1 MNPEQ
6 QNADQRFDNIV
17 TVLIASVAIWVA
29 ITAYFQNYASN
40 LSDQARRR
48 AQQFAIE
55 ATKREVNGVLQYS
68 YEWQGAFQTWYELSL
83 QITAAQQ
90 NGDTAAVAR
99 YEALQEQILPLSKL
113 LGPQYFD
120 ASSFDFP
127 NLSKFEADSYLVE
140 STRLSETYLAESELG
155 NDMDETSESLIVQL
169 TLLTV
174 SLSLYGLSLALKG
187 RVRWLFV
194 AVGSGIV
201 GFCVIWMSWSL
212 VELVGR
218 PEVNQNAITAYAE
231 GVGLSYQGRY
241 EEAIEKFDIAL
252 QENTYYAKAYY
263 ERGNAYYSLG
273 DLSTAISNMENARFW
288 GLDDDVSVN
297 WNLGWTYYLSGQ
309 YPKAIEINEVVLS
322 KRPDMIGIRSNQ
334 AISYL
339 VMGDF
344 VNAQAQYDLLL
355 QEAQLQV
362 NEARQRN
369 AEPSASLW
377 LYMDYGAHDLQSLI
391 DTLES
396 NPKAWTQAPPKDLI
410 AGDHAAIREFALEQM
425 KRIKEAIVALEYTG
439 QLPAPNSA
447 TQINSFRVGSITGRN
462 EENLISG
469 FEPAR
474 NAVIPYGEDT
484 FDIEFTYSGAVPQ
497 QVIWKVYINGREDQ
511 SLRKVLSQDISAG
524 DTWYQTFGYGYTNV
538 FILAAGEYVVELYAD
553 NKLLSSITFSVR

>member
-1 MNPEQ
+1 
-6 QNADQRFDNIV
+6 
-17 TVLIASVAIWVA
+17 
-29 ITAYFQNYASN
+29 
-40 LSDQARRR
+40 
-48 AQQFAIE
+48 
-55 ATKREVNGVLQYS
+55 
-68 YEWQGAFQTWYELSL
+68 
-83 QITAAQQ
+83 
-90 NGDTAAVAR
+90 
-99 YEALQEQILPLSKL
+99 
-113 LGPQYFD
+113 
-120 ASSFDFP
+120 
-127 NLSKFEADSYLVE
+127 
-140 STRLSETYLAESELG
+140 TRLSETYLAESELG
-155 NDMDETSESLIVQL
+155 NEMDDTSESLIVQI

-194 AVGSGIV
+194 AVGSSIV
-201 GFCVIWMSWSL
+201 GFCAIWLSWSL
-212 VELVGR
+212 IELIGR
-218 PEVNQNAITAYAE
+218 SEVNQNAINAYSE

-273 DLSTAISNMENARFW
+273 DLNTAIADMEDARFW
-288 GLDDDVSVN
+288 GLDEDVSVN
-297 WNLGWTYYLSGQ
+297 WNLGWTYYLNGQ
-309 YPKAIEINEVVLS
+309 YPKAIEVNEVVLS
-322 KRPDMIGIRSNQ
+322 KRPEVIGVRSNQ

-344 VNAQAQYDLLL
+344 ANAQAQYDLLL
-355 QEAQLQV
+355 QEAQFQV

-377 LYMDYGAHDLQSLI
+377 LYMDYGAQDLQSLI

-396 NPKAWTQAPPKDLI
+396 NQKPWTQAPQKDLI

-447 TQINSFRVGSITGRN
+447 TQIDSFRVGSITGRN

-484 FDIEFTYSGAVPQ
+484 FDIEFTYSGAVPE

-511 SLRKVLSQDISAG
+511 SLRKVLNQDISAG

-538 FILAAGEYVVELYAD
+538 FILASGEYVVELYAD
-553 NKLLSSITFSVR
+553 NKFLSSITFSVR